1 MSSARFKSSSI
12 SNIFTSMIIRVY
24 FIIVLLIGF
33 VQQIQSQ
40 EQTVGIFLNDSL
52 AINGYT
58 LFSPT
63 SSQTTHLIDNCGREI
78 NSWQFNTT
86 PGMMAYL
93 REDGSLVRA
102 GRIFE
107 GFGAGGSGGLI
118 EIKSWDD
125 ELLWTYRYSDNR
137 FKQHHDFECLENGN
151 ILLIAWEKH
160 TVPELVEAGRIPE
173 SIGNNGV
180 WLEQIVEL
188 KPIGLDSAE
197 IIWEWHLYDHLV
209 QDRFP
214 ERNNFGSVSENP
226 QRLDI
231 NYQAFLDVNSGLP
244 GNADWVHYNSIDY
257 NPDLDL
263 IVVSSRNMSE
273 IYVIDHSTTTEE
285 AAGTTGGNFGRG
297 GDFLFRWGNPVVY
310 DTSLV
315 DERVL
320 YAQHD
325 ARWLSKD
332 GSYTVEL
339 SIFNNGLGRDSVNT
353 SSIEI
358 ISPGIEDGQFVFDE
372 TIQQFKL
379 DEHLTIF
386 PTEDYPFS
394 SPRISGAQVFENG
407 NILICSG
414 NNGAVYEITNEG
426 QLVWQYINPVSQLGS
441 TPQGIDPI
449 LNDIFRALRYTP
461 DFQAFEGRELT
472 PGDYLERDPLED
484 YGCTIYGE
492 TSTANLTY
500 HDLGHRIYPNPFHHF
515 LRVELSG
522 DAMHRLSVFDL
533 NGNRVYTR
541 EVLRKA
547 DIDLSGLEAG
557 IYIVRLKSEQSAV
570 SFKVLKI

>member
-12 SNIFTSMIIRVY
+12 SNIFTSMIIRIY
-24 FIIVLLIGF
+24 FIIVLLIGSI
-33 VQQIQSQ
+33 QQIQSQ
-40 EQTVGIFLNDSL
+40 EQTVGIFLNDRL

-78 NSWQFNTT
+78 NRWQFNTT

-125 ELLWTYRYSDNR
+125 ELLWSYRYSDNR

-160 TVPELVEAGRIPE
+160 TVPELIEAGRIPE

-231 NYQAFLDVNSGLP
+231 NYEAFLDVNSGLP

-339 SIFNNGLGRDSVNT
+339 SIFNNGLGRDSANT

-461 DFQAFEGRELT
+461 DFQAFESRELT